1 MMKRSKTTKGSTVN
15 KYTNTYLESKK
26 KKKYPIPFAAGFIFA
41 VLLSSLF
48 SDSWVNILI
57 IGIIF
62 STVGTYLGIYVN
74 NPK

>member
-1 MMKRSKTTKGSTVN
+1 MKRSKKTKDSPAS
-15 KYTNTYLESKK
+15 KYTNKYLELQK
-26 KKKYPIPFAAGFIFA
+26 KKKYSVPFAAGFIWA

-48 SDSWVNILI
+48 SDSWVNMLI

-62 STVGTYLGIYVN
+62 STVGSYLGIYVN